1 MELLLWIIP
10 IIEEIK
16 HSGVLL
22 QLITG
27 WGE

>member
-16 HSGVLL
+16 HSRVLL
-22 QLITG
+22 HLITG